1 MEVVGNEHICII
13 GDNGIGKSTL
23 IKEIYHK
30 LQFRTDIKVGYMPQN
45 YNEILKE
52 YPLVL
57 DFISPTKNK
66 EEITRARTILGN
78 MKLTNEEML
87 SPINNLSNG
96 TKAKI
101 FLAKLVL
108 DQNNVLILDEP
119 TRNVSPLSNHIIR
132 QALKEFAG
140 TIISV
145 SHDRKYIEEVIDTI
159 YLLSLSGL
167 KKINK

>member
-1 MEVVGNEHICII
+1 
-13 GDNGIGKSTL
+13 
-23 IKEIYHK
+23 
-30 LQFRTDIKVGYMPQN
+30 MPQN

-119 TRNVSPLSNHIIR
+119 TRNVSPLSNPIIR

-167 KKINK
+167 KKINKWFIDAQKKHP